1 MENSFTTEVRDHAIK
16 LGFSACGFAR
26 VTELSE
32 QREYI
37 AEWLSHGRNAD
48 MQYMG
53 NHFDM
58 RLNPELLV
66 EDACS
71 VVSVLLNYYP
81 NQKQDKDAPVIAKYA
96 WGLDYHKVLKD
107 RLFQLLSFI
116 KGKCPQVRG
125 RAFVDSAPVLERAWA
140 VKAGLGWI
148 GKNTN
153 LISPGKG
160 SFFFIG
166 ELILN
171 IGFEYDFPIRKDYC
185 GKCTRCIDSCPT
197 GALIGPRKLNAERC
211 ISYQTIENRKDIS
224 PSLKGKMNNQLFGCD
239 LCQDVCP
246 WNSKA
251 IPGQI
256 EELQPMPGIINRNR
270 DEWSLLSKEEFD
282 RQYKGSS
289 LERAGYNGI
298 KRNLD
303 FISG

>member
-16 LGFSACGFAR
+16 LGFSACGFAQ
-26 VTELSE
+26 VTELSGH
-32 QREYI
+32 REYLSN
-37 AEWLSHGRNAD
+37 WLSRKMNGE
-48 MQYMG
+48 MQYMAR
-53 NHFDM
+53 HFEM
-58 RLNPELLV
+58 RLNPRLLV
-66 EDACS
+66 EDARS
-71 VVSVLLNYYP
+71 VISVLLNYYP
-81 NQKQDKDAPVIAKYA
+81 NQRQNKDAPVIAKYA
-96 WGLDYHKVLKD
+96 WGQDYHKVLKD
-107 RLFQLLSFI
+107 RLFQLFSFI
-116 KGKCPQVRG
+116 KEKYPQVKG
-125 RAFVDSAPVLERAWA
+125 RVFVDSAPVLERAWA

-171 IGFEYDFPIRKDYC
+171 LEFEYDFPIQKSYC

-197 GALIGPRKLNAERC
+197 GALISPGKLNAERC
-211 ISYQTIENRKDIS
+211 ISYQTIENSEAIS

-239 LCQDVCP
+239 ICQDVCP

-256 EELQPMPGIINRNR
+256 EELQPMLGIINRNR
-270 DEWSLLSKEEFD
+270 DEWIQLSKEEFD
-282 RQYKGSS
+282 RQYGGSP
-289 LERAGYNGI
+289 LDRAGYKGI

-303 FISG
+303 FLNG